1 MRTCALEE
9 TNKCF
14 FPAVQARP
22 EQSSGAQT
30 GRGDDAVFQQM
41 LSVFFFLAKYQS
53 IGGSSYAD
61 SI

>member
-1 MRTCALEE
+1 M
-9 TNKCF
+9 F